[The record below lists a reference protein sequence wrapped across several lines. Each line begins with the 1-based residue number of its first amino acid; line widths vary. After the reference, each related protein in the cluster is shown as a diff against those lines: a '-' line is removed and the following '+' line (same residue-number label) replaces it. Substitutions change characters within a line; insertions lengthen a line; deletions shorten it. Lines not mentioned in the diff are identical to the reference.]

1 MFSIPVSNGEIIDKI
16 TILKIKLLKVKD
28 PIKLQNI
35 KKEYELLIP
44 FLQKINMSDK
54 DELFIKLYKTNLDLW
69 GWQDWQ
75 REKWFEFGKKENFI
89 NIELYFNS
97 QKDYQLNDKR
107 ARIKKEINI
116 KTNSKIV
123 EEKMFTNY
131 SI

>member
-1 MFSIPVSNGEIIDKI
+1 
-16 TILKIKLLKVKD
+16 
-28 PIKLQNI
+28 
-35 KKEYELLIP
+35 
-44 FLQKINMSDK
+44 MSDK